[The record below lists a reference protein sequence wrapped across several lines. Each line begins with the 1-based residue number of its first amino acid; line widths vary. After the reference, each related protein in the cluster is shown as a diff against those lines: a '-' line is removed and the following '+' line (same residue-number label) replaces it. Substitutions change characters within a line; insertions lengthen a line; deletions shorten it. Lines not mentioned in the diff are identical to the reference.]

1 MIYASI
7 DIGSDTT
14 KMVVVRYLKED
25 NSYDVLAS
33 TSVRTV
39 GVKKGI
45 ITDKSMAKK
54 SIMLGISEIEKQV
67 GFKLDKAI
75 INIPCYDLDVSIQEG
90 LIYTDDG
97 VITGKDIST
106 CFRNTIKDSIRDD
119 REVITVFPIDFT
131 IDDDE
136 KIRKSPIGKKGYK
149 LECRLL
155 ISTLP
160 KEIVYSYGDL
170 FDECGIEPV
179 DLCIGP
185 VADYYQ
191 AYQEDFKN
199 RVGAVV
205 NIGASK
211 IELSVFNKGLLVK
224 AQTLPIGSVTIDKD
238 IKYIYGFDKTT
249 CRTLKEGLAYAKS
262 SYASTSESIE
272 YESPDG
278 EKKKVTQLE
287 LSQIVEARLE
297 ELLKNVK
304 KSLKNLTNREISY
317 IIITGG
323 ISDIPGFNYLIEN
336 IFGDIT
342 RMINMNTMGV
352 RSNIYSS
359 CYGSIKYYVD
369 KLAIR
374 DINESMYDEKI
385 LNNNDEKTYA
395 NMIETMQTFMDND

>member
-14 KMVVVRYLKED
+14 KMVVVRYLKEE

-39 GVKKGI
+39 GVKKGV
-45 ITDKSMAKK
+45 ITDKAMAKK
-54 SIMLGISEIEKQV
+54 SILLGLSEIEKQL
-67 GFKLDKAI
+67 GFKLNKAI
-75 INIPCYDLDVSIQEG
+75 INIPSYDLEVTIHNG

-97 VITGKDIST
+97 IVDGKDISN
-106 CFRNTIKDSIRDD
+106 CFKNTIKDNIKED

-131 IDDDE
+131 IDEED
-136 KIRKSPIGKKGYK
+136 KVKNPICMNGYK
-149 LECRLL
+149 LECRVL
-155 ISTLP
+155 ISTVP
-160 KEIVYSYGDL
+160 KELVYPYLDL
-170 FDECGIEPV
+170 LDECGVEVI

-185 VADYYQ
+185 VADFYQ

-199 RVGAVV
+199 KVGAVV
-205 NIGASK
+205 NIGESK
-211 IELSVFNKGLLVK
+211 IEVSVFNKGLLVK
-224 AQTLPIGSVTIDKD
+224 ASTLPIGSRMIDHD
-238 IKYIYGFDKTT
+238 IKYIYGFDRMT
-249 CRTLKEGLAYAKS
+249 CRNLKESLAFATS
-262 SYASTSESIE
+262 GYASSTESIE
-272 YESPDG
+272 YESLEG
-278 EKKKVTQLE
+278 EKKKITQLE

-352 RSNIYSS
+352 RSNIYST
-359 CYGSIKYYVD
+359 CYGSIKYYCD
-369 KLAIR
+369 KLSIR
-374 DINESMYDEKI
+374 GINETMYEEEDIKNKEDI
-385 LNNNDEKTYA
+385 YA
-395 NMIETMQTFMDND
+395 NMIDTMQTFMDND

>member
-1 MIYASI
+1 MIYAAI

-33 TSVRTV
+33 TNVRTV
-39 GVKKGI
+39 GVKKGVI
-45 ITDKSMAKK
+45 IDKAMAKK
-54 SIMLGISEIEKQV
+54 SILLGLSEIEKQV
-67 GFKLDKAI
+67 GFKLNKAI
-75 INIPCYDLDVSIQEG
+75 INMPCYDLDVSIHNG
-90 LIYTDDG
+90 LIYTEDG
-97 VITGKDIST
+97 IIDGKDISK
-106 CFRNTIKDSIRDD
+106 CFKDTIKDNISED
-119 REVITVFPIDFT
+119 REVMTVFPIDFT
-131 IDDDE
+131 IDDEE
-136 KIRKSPIGKKGYK
+136 KVRNPIGMNGYK
-149 LECRLL
+149 LECRVL

-160 KEIVYSYGDL
+160 KELVYPYLDL
-170 FDECGIEPV
+170 IDECGVEPI
-179 DLCIGP
+179 DMCIGP

-191 AYQEDFKN
+191 AYQEDFKTK
-199 RVGAVV
+199 VGAVV
-205 NIGASK
+205 NIGESK
-211 IELSVFNKGLLVK
+211 IEVSVFNKGLLVK
-224 AQTLPIGSVTIDKD
+224 ASTLPFGSRMIDKD
-238 IKYIYGFDKTT
+238 IKYIYGFDRTT
-249 CRTLKEGLAYAKS
+249 CRNLKEGLAFATS
-262 SYASTSESIE
+262 GYASQTESIE
-272 YESPDG
+272 YESLEG
-278 EKKKVTQLE
+278 EKKKITQLE

-374 DINESMYDEKI
+374 GIDETMYDDNI
-385 LNNNDEKTYA
+385 LDKKDEIYA
-395 NMIETMQTFMDND
+395 NMIETMQTFMNNN

>member
-7 DIGSDTT
+7 DIGSYIT
-14 KMVVVRYLKED
+14 KIVVVRYLKEE

-33 TSVRTV
+33 CKVQTV

-45 ITDKSMAKK
+45 ITDKAMAERTIKTG
-54 SIMLGISEIEKQV
+54 LEQIEKQI

-75 INIPCYDLDVSIQEG
+75 INIPCYDLEVTIHNG

-97 VITGKDIST
+97 IIDGKDISK
-106 CFRNTIKDSIRDD
+106 CFKDTIKDNIRED

-131 IDDDE
+131 IDDE
-136 KIRKSPIGKKGYK
+136 NKVRNPIGMNGYK

-155 ISTLP
+155 ISTVP
-160 KEIVYSYGDL
+160 KELVYSYLDL
-170 FDECGIEPV
+170 FEECKVEVI
-179 DLCIGP
+179 DLCVGP

-191 AYQEDFKN
+191 AYQDDFKTK
-199 RVGAVV
+199 VGAVV
-205 NIGASK
+205 NIGYSK
-211 IELSVFNKGLLVK
+211 IEVSVFNKGLLVK
-224 AQTLPIGSVTIDKD
+224 ANTLPIGSRMIDKD
-238 IKYIYGFDKTT
+238 INYIYGFDKIT
-249 CRTLKEGLAYAKS
+249 CRNLKEGLAFATS
-262 SYASTSESIE
+262 SYASNTESIE
-272 YESPDG
+272 YESLEG
-278 EKKKVTQLE
+278 EKKKITQLE

-359 CYGSIKYYVD
+359 CYGSIKYYCD

-374 DINESMYDEKI
+374 GINETMYDVDISSKK
-385 LNNNDEKTYA
+385 DEIYA
-395 NMIETMQTFMDND
+395 NMIDTMQTFMNND

>member
-14 KMVVVRYLKED
+14 KIVVVRYIKEE
-25 NSYDVLAS
+25 NAYDVLAS
-33 TSVRTV
+33 TNVRTV
-39 GVKKGI
+39 GVKKGV
-45 ITDKSMAKK
+45 ITDKSMASRTIKTG
-54 SIMLGISEIEKQV
+54 LEQIEKQI

-75 INIPCYDLDVSIQEG
+75 VNIPCYDLEVTIHNG

-97 VITGKDIST
+97 VITGKDISN
-106 CFRNTIKDSIRDD
+106 CFKNTIKDNIRED

-131 IDDDE
+131 IDDED
-136 KIRKSPIGKKGYK
+136 KVRNPIGMNGYK
-149 LECRLL
+149 LECRIL
-155 ISTLP
+155 ISTVP
-160 KEIVYSYGDL
+160 KELVYSYLDL
-170 FDECGIEPV
+170 FEECNVEVI

-205 NIGASK
+205 NIGYSK
-211 IELSVFNKGLLVK
+211 IEVSVFNKGLLVK
-224 AQTLPIGSVTIDKD
+224 ANTLPIGSRMIDKD
-238 IKYIYGFDKTT
+238 INYIYGFDKTT
-249 CRTLKEGLAYAKS
+249 CRNLKEGLAFATS
-262 SYASTSESIE
+262 SYASNTESIE
-272 YESPDG
+272 YESVDG
-278 EKKKVTQLE
+278 EKKKITQLE

-352 RSNIYSS
+352 RSNIYST
-359 CYGSIKYYVD
+359 CYGSIKYYCD
-369 KLAIR
+369 KLSIR
-374 DINESMYDEKI
+374 GINETMYEDADIKNKEDI
-385 LNNNDEKTYA
+385 YA
-395 NMIETMQTFMDND
+395 NMIETMQTFMNND

>member
-14 KMVVVRYLKED
+14 KMVVVRYIKEE

-33 TSVRTV
+33 TNVRTV

-54 SIMLGISEIEKQV
+54 SILLGLSEIEKQV
-67 GFKLDKAI
+67 GFKLNKAI
-75 INIPCYDLDVSIQEG
+75 LNIPCYDLDVTIHNG

-97 VITGKDIST
+97 VVTGKDISS
-106 CFRNTIKDSIRDD
+106 CFKNTIKDNIRED

-131 IDDDE
+131 IDDED
-136 KIRKSPIGKKGYK
+136 KVRNPIGMNGYK
-149 LECRLL
+149 LECRVL
-155 ISTLP
+155 ISTVP
-160 KEIVYSYGDL
+160 KELVYSYFDL
-170 FDECGIEPV
+170 LEECDVEIV

-205 NIGASK
+205 NIGYRK
-211 IELSVFNKGLLVK
+211 IEVSVFNKGLLVK
-224 AQTLPIGSVTIDKD
+224 ASTLPIGSRMIDKD
-238 IKYIYGFDKTT
+238 INYIYGFDKMT
-249 CRTLKEGLAYAKS
+249 CRTLKEGLAYARS
-262 SYASTSESIE
+262 SYASDTESIE

-352 RSNIYSS
+352 RSNIYST
-359 CYGSIKYYVD
+359 CYGSIKYYCD
-369 KLAIR
+369 KLATRGIT
-374 DINESMYDEKI
+374 ETMYEDDEIK
-385 LNNNDEKTYA
+385 NKDEIYA